1 VSFFEAVVVSFS
13 AVEEEDDNSRS
24 AMTCSALPGRSR
36 PTAMTV
42 HSSDSA
48 RRRAHACPI
57 PDVAPT
63 TTAVFRVLL
72 VVFVVAV
79 AALLV
84 KEVC

>member
-1 VSFFEAVVVSFS
+1 VFIFVAVSVSFS
-13 AVEEEDDNSRS
+13 VEEEEEEDSRS

-63 TTAVFRVLL
+63 TTAVFRVL
-72 VVFVVAV
+72 VVFVAVAV
-79 AALLV
+79 DVAV
-84 KEVC
+84 EKEVC